1 MDKTWR
7 LLTDPPQSA
16 AINMASDEAIA
27 ISFSEGKSPAS
38 LRLYSWDRP
47 SFSVGAFQTL
57 DADWIAALDLFGLPV
72 IRRITGGR
80 GLLHEHELTYSVI
93 SSTSDPHFCGGIKGT
108 FQAIATGLLEGLRQL
123 SVEATLHIP
132 VRSLQREGKNP
143 LCFDT
148 AGWYEI
154 TAQGKKLI
162 GSAQRRWK
170 SHFLQ
175 HGALILKKSKDTPD
189 GTRPF
194 PGWLSSENQ
203 ISLSE
208 LMSPLCPHASLVQAL
223 IQGFEN
229 TLSIELKPGAL
240 SAYEQEIMNR
250 LLLEKYGRREW
261 NLYRS
266 TAKKQ

>member
-1 MDKTWR
+1 
-7 LLTDPPQSA
+7 
-16 AINMASDEAIA
+16 MASDEAIA
-27 ISFSEGKSPAS
+27 IAFSEGKSPAS

-57 DADWIAALDLFGLPV
+57 DADWIAALNILCLPV

-80 GLLHEHELTYSVI
+80 GLLHEHELTYAVI

-108 FQAIATGLLEGLRQL
+108 FQAIATGLLEGLSQL
-123 SVEATLHIP
+123 SVEAALHIP
-132 VRSLQREGKNP
+132 VRAIQREDRNP

-175 HGALILKKSKDTPD
+175 HGSLILKKSEEAPD
-189 GTRPF
+189 ATTPF
-194 PGWLSSENQ
+194 PNCLRSENQ
-203 ISLSE
+203 ISLAE
-208 LMSPLCPHASLVQAL
+208 LMTPLCSYTSLVQAL

-229 TLSIELKPGAL
+229 TLSIKLKPGTL
-240 SAYEQEIMNR
+240 SPYEQEIMNR
-250 LLLEKYGRREW
+250 LLREKYGRREW
-261 NLYRS
+261 NLYRD